1 MEIAQLQTKLDEH
14 GYIYLDYL
22 GSGAFANCYFV
33 QDKRYNNKFACKV
46 INLQH
51 CDNHLQTVVRKYHIE
66 VESLCAVCH
75 PNIIKIYNYFYD
87 ESNLYVIVEYCS
99 NGTLD
104 NWIKTYGAISGRKL
118 FLWVT
123 QFANALAS
131 CHDHELAH
139 RDLKPANILFDD
151 DFNIKICDFGLAC
164 IHEPISQKYCGNLR
178 YAAPEIKHKKPYD
191 PYKADVWSFG
201 LIVAFMAMDQMHSH
215 NGLNILNMEA
225 VFSQKRYLKTW
236 SISLDIAF
244 SLILNKDGQWR
255 KLSDIC
261 ILM

>member
-1 MEIAQLQTKLDEH
+1 MEIAQLQTKLYEH

-22 GSGAFANCYFV
+22 GSGAFANCYIV

-201 LIVAFMAMDQMHSH
+201 LIVAFMAMGPDAFAQWTEYLEYGSCIFPKEIPQNLVNIIRHCIF
-215 NGLNILNMEA
+215 LNPE
-225 VFSQKRYLKTW
+225 QR
-236 SISLDIAF
+236 
-244 SLILNKDGQWR
+244 
-255 KLSDIC
+255 
-261 ILM
+261 